1 MDVFKLLEQAKA
13 AAELAQLLG
22 LEQTP
27 EFMVNAMQGK
37 LPDLS
42 PKPLVTPIEVLSP
55 KVEVLSPKV
64 EVLSPKV
71 EETPVEVLSPKVEE
85 TPIVDI
91 GAKPL
96 RAKVIP
102 FEEPEEPQ
110 GFFAPIKDCSSIYKK
125 PNFDDKGQIVTNR
138 STMLF
143 PKKKFH
149 PDYGSALFSPMEI
162 AKILNVPKTEVLSL
176 LEEAQL
182 ITLESFP
189 SGSRRARPHPAN
201 PKAHITIK
209 SSDKAFGYSSHAPHF
224 TLDSIIQ
231 VRKMQT
237 TQCKEDLG
245 ELQ

>member
-71 EETPVEVLSPKVEE
+71 EVPSPKVEV
-85 TPIVDI
+85 PS
-91 GAKPL
+91 P
-96 RAKVIP
+96 KVIP
-102 FEEPEEPQ
+102 FEEPDEPQ
-110 GFFAPIKDCSSIYKK
+110 GFFAPVKDCSSIYKK

-149 PDYGSALFSPMEI
+149 PDYGSTLFSTMEV
-162 AKILNVPKTEVLSL
+162 AKILNVSKTEILSL
-176 LEEAQL
+176 LEEANL
-182 ITLESFP
+182 ITLVTYP
-189 SGSRRARPHPAN
+189 SGSRRAMPHEDN
-201 PKAHITIK
+201 PKALITIK

-237 TQCKEDLG
+237 TQRKEDLG

>member
-1 MDVFKLLEQAKA
+1 MNNSNVFELLEQAKA

-42 PKPLVTPIEVLSP
+42 PKPLATQVEAPSP
-55 KVEVLSPKV
+55 KVEAPSP
-64 EVLSPKV
+64 
-71 EETPVEVLSPKVEE
+71 
-85 TPIVDI
+85 
-91 GAKPL
+91 
-96 RAKVIP
+96 KVIP